1 MSRLRFKRRRDRSF
15 VAFMNAALNARGS
28 IIQKH
33 TVLTWVTVIKKLKDE
48 DGLTYDPSAILQEFN
63 TNYATGHASIVGT
76 MRVGVLNML
85 NHCIDG
91 L

>member
-1 MSRLRFKRRRDRSF
+1 MSRLRFKRRRGRSF
-15 VAFMNAALNARGS
+15 VAFMNAALSARCS

-33 TVLTWVTVIKKLKDE
+33 TILTWVTVIKKLKDE